1 MRSII
6 LISPNKNEISCLY
19 QQWKDRAE
27 NVFMDHEH
35 LNMMLAGERI
45 YILYLEEGASNYE
58 EVELRHVDIS
68 EPSFYAI
75 SYSDREIMKE
85 FIQQSVFSKGSYMDN
100 DFGRI
105 MLSDE
110 IRGEAILEFIQ

>member
-19 QQWKDRAE
+19 QQWKDKAE
-27 NVFMDHEH
+27 NVFIDHEH

-45 YILYLEEGASNYE
+45 YILYLEEGANNYE
-58 EVELRHVDIS
+58 EEELSHVDIS
-68 EPSFYAI
+68 EPSFYLI
-75 SYSDREIMKE
+75 SYSDKGTMKE
-85 FIQQSVFSKGSYMDN
+85 FIQQSVFSKESYIDN
-100 DFGRI
+100 DLGRI
-105 MLSDE
+105 ILSDE